1 MNLADLHFAKLTCSR
16 WRVIRDHT
24 TTDVLLNENNPE
36 NQDAHVLATPTSAS
50 STLSM
55 TFTIGFS
62 RYLLAKEF
70 TKPVAA
76 VKTAEPQNDAS
87 TPDVKSTHAAFSSA
101 VSPH

>member
-16 WRVIRDHT
+16 WRVIRDH
-24 TTDVLLNENNPE
+24 
-36 NQDAHVLATPTSAS
+36 PTSAS

-76 VKTAEPQNDAS
+76 VK
-87 TPDVKSTHAAFSSA
+87 
-101 VSPH
+101 